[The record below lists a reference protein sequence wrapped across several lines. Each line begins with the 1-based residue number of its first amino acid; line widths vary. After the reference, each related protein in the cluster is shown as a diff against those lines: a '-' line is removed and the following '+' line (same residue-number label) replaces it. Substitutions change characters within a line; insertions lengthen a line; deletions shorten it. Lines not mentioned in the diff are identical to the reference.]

1 MTTPSRK
8 RSRKPASATAADAR
22 PSAAA
27 AKKAVKRRK
36 TGKLDEDRIA
46 VAEAGENLLARA
58 DWFSR
63 RRRSS

>member
-8 RSRKPASATAADAR
+8 RSRKPASATAPAAG

-27 AKKAVKRRK
+27 AKKAAKRRK
-36 TGKLDEDRIA
+36 TGKLAEGRIA

>member
-1 MTTPSRK
+1 MTPPLRK
-8 RSRKPASATAADAR
+8 RSRKPTGKTAADAR

-27 AKKAVKRRK
+27 AKKGVKRRK

-46 VAEAGENLLARA
+46 VAEAGANLLARA